1 MFIDAGFVT
10 VHTQRKGADGNIKA
24 TYSAPLVLVTVP
36 LGVLKRN
43 SLFTPPLPP
52 RHLAS
57 IDRLGFGL
65 LNKIVLFY
73 PSAWWPKNTPNFYFL
88 PNPDE
93 PSSARFAVPDSTI
106 LAQNMWLQNQTPAL
120 LIFLGGEVGE
130 KAEGESDTDLKKWA
144 EDVVWKYLSPTI
156 TDSTMSHPTP
166 THVEITRWRSDPF
179 AQGSYC
185 YIPPATSP
193 NSSATPPSPLD
204 ILQLSRPVG
213 ERLFF
218 AGEHTEADHYASVHA
233 AWISG
238 LREGRALE
246 THLKARDGTLP
257 SNVVVPDRQA
267 KY

>member
-1 MFIDAGFVT
+1 VR
-10 VHTQRKGADGNIKA
+10 TQRKGADGDVKT
-24 TYSAPLVLVTVP
+24 TYSAPFVLVTVP

-57 IDRLGFGL
+57 IERLGFGL
-65 LNKIVLFY
+65 LNKVVLFY
-73 PSAWWPKNTPNFYFL
+73 RSAWWPTTTPTFFFL
-88 PNPDE
+88 PNPDKHSGAQFAARD
-93 PSSARFAVPDSTI
+93 SSIMV
-106 LAQNMWLQNQTPAL
+106 QNMWLQNQTPAL

-130 KAEGESDTDLKKWA
+130 EAESENDADLKKWA
-144 EDVVWKYLSPTI
+144 EHTVWKYLSHTV
-156 TDSTMSHPTP
+156 TDSTMPRPTP
-166 THVEITRWRSDPF
+166 KHIEITRWRSDPF

-185 YIPPATSP
+185 YIPPAAASGSSTTS
-193 NSSATPPSPLD
+193 PSPLD

-246 THLKARDGTLP
+246 TYLKARDGAMP
-257 SNVVVPDRQA
+257 SNVAFPDREM
-267 KY
+267 KN